1 MFESCRGHQIYV
13 DKAWASLLFSP
24 RLTQNALRFAGDKS
38 PSFAPKSKLM
48 PRIKFHKTDD
58 PYFGLSQESR
68 SNKSIEEIID
78 SIESRWIGS
87 PLNLE
92 EIDVEPLAITR
103 SKPIFASGIEED
115 LEEDFGDLEFSE
127 KSKKQIT
134 EIFEKIA
141 QILEDPHRIF
151 HYLQSLDRALG
162 ERMAAQ
168 GIGEIDN
175 RPQYLIAG
183 VGNFIPGPWPENYRP
198 LKKNKALDLELLE
211 REQRV
216 GLNLDGVGKFFGF
229 VGNDSANE
237 FVKEGH
243 IFTENEHSS
252 KFLFHGKYTH
262 RLAFEVIRQAAQ
274 SGDLDLTIGNSEL
287 TQKQLLNL
295 ITFTWGK
302 ESGLMSW
309 GLLLDYS
316 KSAEAAS
323 KHEREPD
330 GFEKRMSDL
339 DPRTY
344 DFNSRSPFIFR
355 SLITCFGGDE
365 LPNLSS
371 YLLDS
376 HYKEVAQMIYKIR
389 GGDFERK
396 LDEVPYE
403 FIYTCCMDAMST
415 GKEFNQEEITGDF
428 PFLVEDKIENTQRFS
443 SKYSKE
449 IRRKNTKT
457 EAADKI
463 FYDSIYTYIEEKN
476 GQDRPSRSPQSVAD
490 HGHLKAKTN
499 DKNR

>member
-1 MFESCRGHQIYV
+1 
-13 DKAWASLLFSP
+13 
-24 RLTQNALRFAGDKS
+24 
-38 PSFAPKSKLM
+38 
-48 PRIKFHKTDD
+48 
-58 PYFGLSQESR
+58 
-68 SNKSIEEIID
+68 
-78 SIESRWIGS
+78 
-87 PLNLE
+87 
-92 EIDVEPLAITR
+92 
-103 SKPIFASGIEED
+103 
-115 LEEDFGDLEFSE
+115 
-127 KSKKQIT
+127 
-134 EIFEKIA
+134 
-141 QILEDPHRIF
+141 
-151 HYLQSLDRALG
+151 
-162 ERMAAQ
+162 
-168 GIGEIDN
+168 
-175 RPQYLIAG
+175 
-183 VGNFIPGPWPENYRP
+183 
-198 LKKNKALDLELLE
+198 
-211 REQRV
+211 
-216 GLNLDGVGKFFGF
+216 
-229 VGNDSANE
+229 
-237 FVKEGH
+237 
-243 IFTENEHSS
+243 
-252 KFLFHGKYTH
+252 
-262 RLAFEVIRQAAQ
+262 
-274 SGDLDLTIGNSEL
+274 
-287 TQKQLLNL
+287 
-295 ITFTWGK
+295 
-302 ESGLMSW
+302 
-309 GLLLDYS
+309 
-316 KSAEAAS
+316 
-323 KHEREPD
+323 
-330 GFEKRMSDL
+330 MSDL